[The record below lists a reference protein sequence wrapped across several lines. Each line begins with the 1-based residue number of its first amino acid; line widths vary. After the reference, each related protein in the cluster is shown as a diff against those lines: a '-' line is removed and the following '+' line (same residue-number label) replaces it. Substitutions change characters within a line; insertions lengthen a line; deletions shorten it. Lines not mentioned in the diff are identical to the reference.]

1 VDDIVSKLRYAAHE
15 IIIGN
20 DIEVVPA
27 TYLLEAADEIE
38 LLRRWLVEM
47 KSERDFYRTE
57 AMNMTNWLN
66 LYKNKNKKWWQ
77 L

>member
-15 IIIGN
+15 IIIGD

-27 TYLLEAADEIE
+27 TYLLEAAAEIE
-38 LLRRWLVEM
+38 LLRQWLVEM
-47 KSERDFYRTE
+47 KSESDFYRTE
-57 AMNMTNWLN
+57 AKNMTNWLN
-66 LYKNKNKKWWQ
+66 MYIDKRKRWWQ

>member
-15 IIIGN
+15 IIIGD

-27 TYLLEAADEIE
+27 TYLLEAAAEIE
-38 LLRRWLVEM
+38 LLRQRLVEI
-47 KSERDFYRTE
+47 KIESDFYRTE
-57 AMNMTNWLN
+57 TMNMTNWLK
-66 LYKNKNKKWWQ
+66 LYKHKKWWQ